1 MNIVLYVPSFLPK
14 TLGGRELVVHYLAK
28 SFRELGHSPRVLGPA
43 GWWEYRNLD
52 FGYPVHRWPTLRGH
66 FVEQI
71 ARAEL
76 MLDIALFGCDILH
89 VHATYPQ
96 GYVSSKLGKGRRF
109 PFILTPHG
117 ADIHMVP
124 EVGYGLRLNAEKD
137 QKIRKAVGG
146 ADMLTAI
153 SASVEDSLLSA
164 GADPDRILHIPNGVD
179 LDRFASGKLSKSEV
193 CAKLGLPSDAK
204 IILTIG
210 RYEPRK
216 GQEVLIK
223 AMPRILERIKQARL
237 VIIGKKTEALN
248 GLITS
253 LGLQDKVCLAGTFSP
268 PNILLNDG
276 QDGNEP
282 DWLAE
287 CCRQSSVYVSAS
299 IDEGAEGLSLA
310 LLEGMAAGLPVV
322 ATRISGNKDV
332 IEDGRNGFVVTPG
345 NANDLANALIN
356 VLENEDIRTEMGE
369 NSRKGVES
377 YAWIEVAKQYLRC
390 YEDARSRLTDK

>member
-52 FGYPVHRWPTLRGH
+52 FGYPVHRWPTLRGY

-137 QKIRKAVGG
+137 RKIRKAVGG

-179 LDRFASGKLSKSEV
+179 LDRFANGKLSKVEV

-223 AMPRILERIKQARL
+223 AMPRILERIEQARL

-268 PNILLNDG
+268 PNVLLNDG

-287 CCRQSSVYVSAS
+287 CCRQSNVYVSAS

-310 LLEGMAAGLPVV
+310 LLEGMASALPVV
-322 ATRISGNKDV
+322 ATDISGNKDV
-332 IEDGRNGFVVTPG
+332 VVSGKNGYLVEPG
-345 NANDLANALIN
+345 NPDDLSEALIR
-356 VLENEDIRTEMGE
+356 VLSDEPKRLHMCE
-369 NSRKGVES
+369 ES
-377 YAWIEVAKQYLRC
+377 QNIVSDYSWEKVAKRYIDC
-390 YEDARSRLTDK
+390 YRSLMINPR

>member
-1 MNIVLYVPSFLPK
+1 MNIVLYVPSYLPK

-28 SFRELGHSPRVLGPA
+28 SFQELGHSPRVLGPA

-76 MLDIALFGCDILH
+76 MMDIAMFGCDILH
-89 VHATYPQ
+89 AHATYPQ

-124 EVGYGLRLNAEKD
+124 EVGYGLRLDAEKD
-137 QKIRKAVGG
+137 RKIRKAVGG

-164 GADPDRILHIPNGVD
+164 GADPDRICHIPNGVD
-179 LDRFASGKLSKSEV
+179 LDRFAKGKLSKGEV
-193 CAKLGLPSDAK
+193 CTKLGLPSDAK

-223 AMPRILERIKQARL
+223 AMPRVLEKIEHARL

-248 GLITS
+248 GLIAS
-253 LGLQDKVCLAGTFSP
+253 LGLQDEVCLAGTFPP
-268 PNILLNDG
+268 PNVVLNDG
-276 QDGNEP
+276 LDGNEP
-282 DWLAE
+282 DWLVE

-332 IEDGRNGFVVTPG
+332 VADGRNGFVVTPG
-345 NANDLANALIN
+345 NADELAAALIRI
-356 VLENEDIRTEMGE
+356 LENEDSRTEMGA
-369 NSRKGVES
+369 NSRKCVES
-377 YAWIEVAKQYLRC
+377 YAWIEVAKQYLYC
-390 YEDARSRLTDK
+390 YENARSRLA